1 MTWMECVHK
10 IGGKEFSRFWFM
22 SLVPNLQASRETER
36 VFSLEKCAVIQLL
49 QENKQNQISA
59 RVSNHL
65 SIVQAAYPP
74 CCALGRWRVPH
85 LVKAAAKP
93 KRSIFLPLLSHP
105 TGTSNVGVKDSALQW
120 VTLNHASPSASL
132 RLSNQ
137 IHEKITTLYI
147 TEWQKMSQPQLWV
160 SCCDITCM
168 KRENSLQR
176 LLPVPT
182 KKRQR
187 TAPRLKTFRDT
198 RKALPQLCCRLQ
210 ARFNL
215 LQLLL
220 GNKAKQKCCLFAFL
234 HVFF

>member
-1 MTWMECVHK
+1 MT
-10 IGGKEFSRFWFM
+10 GASLGKSSSKAKEKHLPATAEPPHRYQQRRSKG
-22 SLVPNLQASRETER
+22 
-36 VFSLEKCAVIQLL
+36 FSLTM
-49 QENKQNQISA
+49 S
-59 RVSNHL
+59 HL
-65 SIVQAAYPP
+65 KS
-74 CCALGRWRVPH
+74 CE
-85 LVKAAAKP
+85 
-93 KRSIFLPLLSHP
+93 SLS
-105 TGTSNVGVKDSALQW
+105 
-120 VTLNHASPSASL
+120 SL

-182 KKRQR
+182 NKRQR

-198 RKALPQLCCRLQ
+198 RKALPQLCCRLH

-220 GNKAKQKCCLFAFL
+220 GNKAKQKCCLFTFL

>member
-1 MTWMECVHK
+1 MT
-10 IGGKEFSRFWFM
+10 GASLGKSSSKAKEKH
-22 SLVPNLQASRETER
+22 LPATAEPPNWYQQ
-36 VFSLEKCAVIQLL
+36 C
-49 QENKQNQISA
+49 
-59 RVSNHL
+59 
-65 SIVQAAYPP
+65 
-74 CCALGRWRVPH
+74 
-85 LVKAAAKP
+85 
-93 KRSIFLPLLSHP
+93 RS
-105 TGTSNVGVKDSALQW
+105 KDSALQW

-137 IHEKITTLYI
+137 THEKITTLYI

-160 SCCDITCM
+160 SRCDITCM
-168 KRENSLQR
+168 KQENSLQR
-176 LLPVPT
+176 LLPFPT
-182 KKRQR
+182 NKRKR

-220 GNKAKQKCCLFAFL
+220 GNKAKQKCCLFTFL